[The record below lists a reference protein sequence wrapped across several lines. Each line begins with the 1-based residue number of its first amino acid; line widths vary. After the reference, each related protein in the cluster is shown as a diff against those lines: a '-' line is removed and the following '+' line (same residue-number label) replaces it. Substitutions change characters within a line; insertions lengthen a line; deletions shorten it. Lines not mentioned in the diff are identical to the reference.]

1 MYTVVHLIVNYLN
14 KISLNMTSQMLHIFY
29 TENYFLQEAVS
40 LEIRLFL
47 NTPKRP

>member
-14 KISLNMTSQMLHIFY
+14 NISLCMTSQMLQIFY
-29 TENYFLQEAVS
+29 TDNYLLEEAVS

-47 NTPKRP
+47 NTPKRH